1 MDENQHRIFLIK
13 IESIRLPRFL
23 PSVLYITWRIG
34 TLTGQTKMIQANAPL
49 KQIEENFEIPIPN
62 TFDINFALQ
71 AKTPLGSL
79 FRIGET
85 NLAIPET
92 IDNMKEHYESF
103 TIPSE
108 TGDFIISVSFRLKE
122 IDKSME
128 YDPQFSIL
136 LQGQSTISSYGEL
149 VDHIPYSIGISKAK
163 STFYSDDGILAQL
176 CGIGSQEPNF
186 DTIQTLQGLL
196 PVLQAKIIK
205 SNFEADIIKASSTL
219 IMRESPLFV
228 LEDNNIIDGNK
239 ARDEE
244 LPKIPLF
251 GLYVSSVLEKFESG
265 EKAIEGIDIESVI
278 LGLVDFITE
287 VDSNKSASDQWRIY
301 LISSSLLLMKFI
313 SDKYNDKYIATQ
325 TILDQGIRN
334 AIIIYIES
342 YRSEISQI
350 CDNVNRI
357 KTSLNL
363 KRNFFKAFDVP
374 DVVFAT
380 ITEYIYSMVD
390 YYAVKKAIYDGK
402 TILSKSFT
410 ANQYKE
416 VLPGYNWPLLSGLEY
431 IISNINEIYLG
442 KIKLNDIQPNIMA
455 GQYLKDILKIF
466 STQEGSKM
474 TIKKIDSLMK
484 NQNQEPAVKNID
496 EWAHGSL
503 RFVDKFALPSDLQTY
518 IDNIEEIMKKVD

>member
-1 MDENQHRIFLIK
+1 MDENQSRIFIIK

-85 NLAIPET
+85 NLTIPET
-92 IDNMKEHYESF
+92 IDDMKEHYESF

-205 SNFEADIIKASSTL
+205 SKFEADIIKASSTL

-265 EKAIEGIDIESVI
+265 KKAIEGIDIESVI

-313 SDKYNDKYIATQ
+313 SDKYNDKLMEQ
-325 TILDQGIRN
+325 
-334 AIIIYIES
+334 
-342 YRSEISQI
+342 
-350 CDNVNRI
+350 V
-357 KTSLNL
+357 LN
-363 KRNFFKAFDVP
+363 
-374 DVVFAT
+374 
-380 ITEYIYSMVD
+380 
-390 YYAVKKAIYDGK
+390 
-402 TILSKSFT
+402 
-410 ANQYKE
+410 
-416 VLPGYNWPLLSGLEY
+416 
-431 IISNINEIYLG
+431 
-442 KIKLNDIQPNIMA
+442 
-455 GQYLKDILKIF
+455 
-466 STQEGSKM
+466 
-474 TIKKIDSLMK
+474 
-484 NQNQEPAVKNID
+484 
-496 EWAHGSL
+496 
-503 RFVDKFALPSDLQTY
+503 
-518 IDNIEEIMKKVD
+518 